1 MGVLILLDP
10 LHPPPYHERR
20 VNHHIHLLGMV
31 VRLRVLVPVTLD
43 PDVSIHDH
51 QLDVARPLLVLVV
64 DRADL
69 VLCNIG
75 VDVEVCGVVR
85 GVEVGVEF
93 IGDHLVV
100 AALAREELAGVVVAQ
115 AVVVGDLDA
124 AAAGGEDLGQEGFG
138 VEVGRLDKDGL
149 ARVAEGGDPGE
160 VLGDVD
166 GGFAGGAVGLAADH
180 GAGEGWVWGD
190 GDDGSHGF
198 GGGLEVGSGGL
209 GVRLDGGVEESSDGG
224 EASFARTGLQVGY
237 RAEDFAT
244 EVEIEM
250 GIGRAVQGEVLF
262 GAFGSDLGQ
271 CLGAF
276 WYWVL
281 PKNGQ
286 EAVE

>member
-1 MGVLILLDP
+1 MRVLILLDS
-10 LHPPPYHERR
+10 LHPPPHHERGI
-20 VNHHIHLLGMV
+20 NHHVNLLGMV
-31 VRLRVLVPVTLD
+31 VRLRILVPVTLN

-69 VLCNIG
+69 VLCNVG

-149 ARVAEGGDPGE
+149 ARVTEGGDPGE

-180 GAGEGWVWGD
+180 GAGEGWVRGD
-190 GDDGSHGF
+190 GDDGGHGF
-198 GGGLEVGSGGL
+198 GGGLEVWSGGL
-209 GVRLDGGVEESSDGG
+209 GVGLDGGVKESSDRG
-224 EASFARTGLQVGY
+224 EAGFARTGLQVGY
-237 RAEDFAT
+237 GAEDFAA
-244 EVEIEM
+244 EVGIEV
-250 GIGRAVQGEVLF
+250 RVSRTVQGEVLF
-262 GAFGSDLGQ
+262 GTLGSDLR
-271 CLGAF
+271 
-276 WYWVL
+276 
-281 PKNGQ
+281 
-286 EAVE
+286 